1 MYNLSE
7 HLSAA
12 AHIEYDNKDKPQGE
26 PVSVRGYDANGE
38 LLFLQF
44 MVKMANLD

>member
-12 AHIEYDNKDKPQGE
+12 VMMQMGNCY
-26 PVSVRGYDANGE
+26 
-38 LLFLQF
+38 FLQF